1 VAAWFGVAAGLT
13 VLVAGLLAVALLV
26 WRDRSGPGA
35 DGAVRVA
42 TSTVAEA
49 SERSGE
55 TSTGSSV
62 PPGEQ
67 AVPVVGRG
75 ADLHAAACGGTLV
88 LASVSAPVTDPGL
101 VEVSGVAVSADGVA
115 WVVNDSGDSARVFGL
130 RPAEGGTL
138 AVQTVTV
145 TGAENVDWEDVA
157 IGPGSAEP
165 VLWLAD
171 TGDNLGVRPTVTLYR
186 VPVPAPEATAVAAEA
201 VTVTYPDGPHDVE
214 AVVAEPDGA
223 VVLLTKEPGRSR
235 AYRVAPRGRLVHPP
249 ARAHRVLDA
258 RRCGACRRGGGC
270 KARAG
275 RPAGLGITDHGN
287 MYGSSTSTRS
297 ARKPGCQADHRHR
310 GVHGVRLPP
319 RAAQRAAARSTTR
332 VATPRAARSSTTT

>member
-1 VAAWFGVAAGLT
+1 MGLRRLRSVAAWFGVAAGLT

-101 VEVSGVAVSADGVA
+101 V
-115 WVVNDSGDSARVFGL
+115 
-130 RPAEGGTL
+130 
-138 AVQTVTV
+138 
-145 TGAENVDWEDVA
+145 
-157 IGPGSAEP
+157 
-165 VLWLAD
+165 
-171 TGDNLGVRPTVTLYR
+171 
-186 VPVPAPEATAVAAEA
+186 
-201 VTVTYPDGPHDVE
+201 
-214 AVVAEPDGA
+214 
-223 VVLLTKEPGRSR
+223 
-235 AYRVAPRGRLVHPP
+235 
-249 ARAHRVLDA
+249 
-258 RRCGACRRGGGC
+258 
-270 KARAG
+270 
-275 RPAGLGITDHGN
+275 
-287 MYGSSTSTRS
+287 
-297 ARKPGCQADHRHR
+297 
-310 GVHGVRLPP
+310 
-319 RAAQRAAARSTTR
+319 
-332 VATPRAARSSTTT
+332 